1 VAELGGED
9 VRPLTAGLRP
19 STCPA
24 RRPLTLT
31 GERAPDA
38 RYPRLRPHLLGVHRQ
53 RANIA
58 PTQPTEEEENVSRTP
73 QEIFQHHV
81 EALGA
86 EDLDGIVSDYA
97 DDAVFITPDGVRRGK
112 AGVREGFEKL
122 IGDIPSASWE
132 LPTMIFEDDV
142 LLLEWKAQSEK
153 ATVEDGIDTFVFADG
168 QIRVQ
173 TVRYTATP
181 KA

>member
-1 VAELGGED
+1 
-9 VRPLTAGLRP
+9 
-19 STCPA
+19 
-24 RRPLTLT
+24 
-31 GERAPDA
+31 
-38 RYPRLRPHLLGVHRQ
+38 
-53 RANIA
+53 
-58 PTQPTEEEENVSRTP
+58 VSRTP